1 MSYSLV
7 WLPSVLR
14 NAGLLVQEVPGWE
27 SRGHGDF
34 GTPLGV
40 LCHHN
45 CGSAHG
51 DMPQGDIDVLVH
63 GRPGLDGPL
72 CHLGLGRS
80 GIWRMVAAG
89 VAWHA
94 GVGEYPPHIP
104 HNGGNA
110 HLIGI
115 EAENVG
121 DGHDVWP
128 VAQLDSYRRGCVA
141 ILKHIGAGAEMCIG
155 HKEYARPV
163 GRKDD
168 PTFDMVEFRAGVARL
183 MAGLSP
189 FDLSKGLPPAKTA
202 PKAPLPP
209 IIPDGVPQA
218 KPAAAVPLDPATS
231 IAWVQQ
237 ALNRWRP
244 SLRLPVDGRL
254 SKEDSTYTA
263 IEAFQA
269 RHGLKIDGDPGRYTR
284 LALRAYA

>member
-1 MSYSLV
+1 MYSLL
-7 WLPSVLR
+7 WLPAVLR
-14 NAGLLVQEVPGWE
+14 AAGLLVQEVPEWE

-72 CHLGLGRS
+72 CNLGLGRS

-89 VAWHA
+89 LAWHA
-94 GVGEYPPHIP
+94 GVGEYPPKIP

-128 VAQLDSYRRGCVA
+128 DVQLDSYRRGCAA
-141 ILKHIGAGAEMCIG
+141 ILKHIGAGPEMCIG
-155 HKEYARPV
+155 HKEYATPR

-168 PTFDMVEFRAGVARL
+168 PTFDMVAFRAGVAAL
-183 MAGLSP
+183 MAASSP
-189 FDLSKGLPPAKTA
+189 SPAVA
-202 PKAPLPP
+202 
-209 IIPDGVPQA
+209 GEGRGGSVSA
-218 KPAAAVPLDPATS
+218 KPVSVATTPAPRPAPVVAAAPLDPATS

-244 SLRLPVDGRL
+244 SLRLPVDGRM
-254 SKEDSTYTA
+254 SKEDATYTA

>member
-1 MSYSLV
+1 MYSLL

-14 NAGLLVQEVPGWE
+14 AAGLLVQEVPGWE

-72 CHLGLGRS
+72 CNLGLGRS

-89 VAWHA
+89 LAWHA
-94 GVGEYPPHIP
+94 GVGEYPPKIP
-104 HNGGNA
+104 HNGGNT

-128 VAQLDSYRRGCVA
+128 DVQLDSYRRGCAA
-141 ILKHIGAGAEMCIG
+141 ILKHIGAGPEMCIG
-155 HKEYARPV
+155 HKEYATPK

-183 MAGLSP
+183 MAGTP
-189 FDLSKGLPPAKTA
+189 AKPPA
-202 PKAPLPP
+202 P
-209 IIPDGVPQA
+209 IVASRP
-218 KPAAAVPLDPATS
+218 PAASATAAAPAPLDPATS

-244 SLRLPVDGRL
+244 SLRLPIDGRL